1 MRRPYMLLLLGV
13 AALMLSAC
21 ASLPGHE
28 PIQVAVAGIES
39 LPGGE
44 DLEVRMLVKL
54 RVQNPNESPID
65 YDGVSLRLDVQGQT
79 YASGVSAE
87 RGTIPRF
94 GEAVIAVP
102 VTISTV
108 RVALQVFELMRDGK
122 APEKLK
128 YKLNGRLGGSVFGSM
143 SFATEGE
150 LDLSPS
156 LQ

>member
-1 MRRPYMLLLLGV
+1 MKNLLLV
-13 AALMLSAC
+13 VVTLMLSAC
-21 ASLPGHE
+21 ATLPGRE
-28 PIQVAVAGIES
+28 PIQVNVAGIES

-54 RVQNPNESPID
+54 RVQNPNEAPID
-65 YDGVSLRLDVQGQT
+65 YDGVSLKLDVQGQT

-122 APEKLK
+122 APEKIK
-128 YKLNGRLGGSVFGSM
+128 YKLNGRLGGSVFGSIDRK
-143 SFATEGE
+143 SVV
-150 LDLSPS
+150 
-156 LQ
+156 

>member
-1 MRRPYMLLLLGV
+1 MRRPYLILLLIV
-13 AALMLSAC
+13 ATLMLSAC
-21 ASLPGHE
+21 ATLPGQE
-28 PIQVAVAGIES
+28 PIQVTVVGIES
-39 LPGGE
+39 LPGE

-54 RVQNPNESPID
+54 RVQNPNEAAID
-65 YDGVSLRLDVQGQT
+65 YDGVSVKLDVQGQT

-94 GEAVIAVP
+94 GEAVIEVP
-102 VTISTV
+102 VTISAV
-108 RVALQVFELMRDGK
+108 RVAYQAFKLMRDGK
-122 APEKLK
+122 GPERLK
-128 YKLNGRLGGSVFGSM
+128 YSLSGRLGGSVFGSM